1 MRVAEDM
8 TMKKF
13 EQELD
18 NLKARLVEM
27 GATTEAMVVSA
38 TAALIE
44 RDTTAMERVLADETK
59 LDRFQLEIDG
69 EAVRLI
75 TIYTPIAKDL
85 RFLLMVTRI
94 NAELERIGDQAV
106 NNCEYVQALT
116 SSPAVPLSDIAVMSK
131 IKRGMVRD
139 ALDAFDHED
148 IDKAQLVLESDD
160 QVDQLYYQTFRHLL
174 EDSSN
179 DADLLN
185 RSMNLILVARSLERI
200 ADHATNICEEVI
212 YMVNSEDI
220 RHKH

>member
-1 MRVAEDM
+1 
-8 TMKKF
+8 MKKF
-13 EQELD
+13 EQELES
-18 NLKARLVEM
+18 LKRRVMEM
-27 GATTEAMVVSA
+27 GQTTEAMVAKS
-38 TAALIE
+38 TAAVID
-44 RDTTAMERVLADETK
+44 RDAGAFEQVLADEAT
-59 LDRFQLEIDG
+59 LDQFQLEIDG

-106 NNCEYVQALT
+106 NNCEYVQTL
-116 SSPAVPLSDIAVMSK
+116 SVPPAGPLSDISKMSELTLA
-131 IKRGMVRD
+131 MVRD
-139 ALDAFDHED
+139 ALTAFDQED
-148 IDKAQLVLESDD
+148 IEMAESVLKNDD
-160 QVDQLYYQTFRHLL
+160 DVDQLYNQTFSDLL
-174 EDSSN
+174 ADPTD
-179 DADLLN
+179 DADRLS